1 MTRLGGGGHVDTSI
15 DRVSNSGSLLLSL
28 LQSRLNWMHS
38 VFVKYRADTT
48 QQIRRAPN
56 TRKKWPN
63 MRYLGTCTVELGTHL
78 FHDTAFYEAV
88 RTEPWSALAEAAGH
102 PIPNIAM
109 QDDNSNNNNK
119 SNQDTNDN
127 DVVMEEKDGNN
138 ATIDH
143 HRKELVYSDIVM
155 EFKEVPGERVLFPK
169 DIIVQVTSVPAP
181 FEVSDHFSAFAYIS
195 MH

>member
-1 MTRLGGGGHVDTSI
+1 
-15 DRVSNSGSLLLSL
+15 
-28 LQSRLNWMHS
+28 MHS

-88 RTEPWSALAEAAGH
+88 RTEPWSTLAEAAGH
-102 PIPNIAM
+102 PIPSIAM
-109 QDDNSNNNNK
+109 QDDDNNS
-119 SNQDTNDN
+119 SQDKNDN

-138 ATIDH
+138 STIDH
-143 HRKELVYSDIVM
+143 RRKELVYSDIVM

-181 FEVSDHFSAFAYIS
+181 FEVSNHFDTFVYIS